1 MSQLVDRSTRLPLIW
16 IADDSAIEGRLTQRA
31 LGGMYEYEHF
41 LDGAPVIE
49 RLAAGGR
56 QPDVLLLDWMMQTMN
71 GDEVCR
77 FLRSHPATAELPI
90 ILLTASRVETSDVV
104 QGLAVGAND
113 YVARPFVAEELR
125 ARVDTLIRAKRL
137 RELAARERTRLAA
150 VGRLGRAMFDAG
162 PQVERV
168 VAELARSLVEG
179 LCDGCAITVVPGAT
193 NGITT
198 ACHRSHR
205 DELLLRPLAAVTDP
219 GVQNFASP
227 AEARAKL
234 PASYHPAIERFGM
247 SSLAVVPFP
256 TRAPLSGVVTVT
268 RDGHSEPFDR
278 EDIATIETCLEY
290 AAMAFEN
297 ALRFDA
303 ERTARTQLQTI
314 LEQLPIALLVA
325 ETDGTLTHVNQSMM
339 NLIPG
344 SRHAHSVAEVRDHF
358 RAWTHEGAEIPAE
371 QRPIS
376 RALRGE
382 TVRGVE
388 YSIDSGTGSR
398 NFVRAAAV
406 PLRDARG
413 ATTAAVLAIDD
424 VTAEHLAA
432 TEREQAAQFQ
442 NYVLGIVSHDL
453 RTPLQTLLM
462 GCEGLRMVAGDNKKA
477 MQFTERMQS
486 TTKRMQGIIEQLLDV
501 TRARAGGGIPM
512 TRSAVELST
521 VVSRVIDEV
530 SLAYPN
536 VVLDTRLGRV
546 SGAWDADRLAQV
558 VANLVGNAI
567 QHGKKESPV
576 TIETQQLGEH
586 AELRVTNHTKGAPLT
601 REQIANIFSPFR
613 RASGARSGGTGLGLG
628 LFIAHE
634 ILRSH
639 GGDISVESNA
649 GVTTFLV
656 RLPLIPPQAG
666 DEPTSPSVH

>member
-1 MSQLVDRSTRLPLIW
+1 MSQLADRSNRPALIW
-16 IADDSAIEGRLTQRA
+16 IADDSPVEGRLTQRS
-31 LGGMYEYEHF
+31 LGGGYDYEHF
-41 LDGAPVIE
+41 ADGSFVVE
-49 RLAAGGR
+49 RLMAGGR
-56 QPDVLLLDWMMQTMN
+56 QPDVLLLDWVMQVMN

-137 RELAARERTRLAA
+137 RELAARERMRLAA
-150 VGRLGRAMFDAG
+150 IGRLGRAMFDAG

-179 LCDGCAITVVPGAT
+179 LCDGCAITILPGVT
-193 NGITT
+193 NGVTT

-205 DELLLRPLAAVTDP
+205 DEMLLRPLAAVADP
-219 GVQNFASP
+219 GVHSFTST

-234 PASYHPAIERFGM
+234 PPAYHPAIERWGM
-247 SSLAVVPFP
+247 TSLAVIPFP
-256 TRAPLSGVVTVT
+256 ARAPLSGVVTVT

-325 ETDGTLTHVNQSMM
+325 DPDGALTHVNQLMM
-339 NLIPG
+339 SLIPG
-344 SRHAHSVAEVRDHF
+344 ARGAHTVADIRDYLVA
-358 RAWTHEGAEIPAE
+358 RGRDGQPMPEDE
-371 QRPIS
+371 RPIS

-388 YSIDSGTGSR
+388 LELEVGGGPTR
-398 NFVRAAAV
+398 FVRASSV
-406 PLRDARG
+406 PLRDVRG
-413 ATTAAVLAIDD
+413 NTTAAVLAIDD
-424 VTAEHLAA
+424 ITAEHAA
-432 TEREQAAQFQ
+432 AAEREQAARFQ

-462 GCEGLRMVAGDNKKA
+462 GCEGVRMVAGENKKA
-477 MQFTERMQS
+477 IQFADRMQS

-501 TRARAGGGIPM
+501 TRARLGGGIPM
-512 TRSAVELST
+512 TRTAVELGA

-530 SLAYPN
+530 SLAHP
-536 VVLDTRLGRV
+536 DIKFDKRLARV
-546 SGAWDADRLAQV
+546 SGAWDGDRLAQV

-567 QHGKKESPV
+567 QHGEKGAPI
-576 TIETQQLGEH
+576 TIETQREGECGI
-586 AELRVTNHTKGAPLT
+586 LRVTNHTKGTPLT
-601 REQIANIFSPFR
+601 REQIDKIFSPFR
-613 RASGARSGGTGLGLG
+613 RTSAPKGGGSGLGLG
-628 LFIAHE
+628 LFIANE
-634 ILRSH
+634 ITRSH
-639 GGDISVESNA
+639 GGEIRVEADA
-649 GVTTFLV
+649 GLTTFLV
-656 RLPLIPPQAG
+656 RLPLIAPQPG
-666 DEPTSPSVH
+666 DQTASSSVH